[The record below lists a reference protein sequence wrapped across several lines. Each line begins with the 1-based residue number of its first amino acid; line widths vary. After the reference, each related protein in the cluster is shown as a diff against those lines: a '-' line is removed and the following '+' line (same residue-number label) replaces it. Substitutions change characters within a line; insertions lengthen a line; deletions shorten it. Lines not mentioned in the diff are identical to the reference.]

1 MAKSD
6 TSARRRSAP
15 ASLPDTQPDA
25 QPVNPDFNET
35 EAAIARSMQ
44 GFFDPDWY
52 VTKYPDVVAAGLDP
66 LRHFIQFG
74 VAERRDPNAFFSS
87 AWYLRHYPDV
97 AASGMLPLLHY
108 LTSGAAEGR
117 NPHPHF
123 DAVWYTD
130 QYPEAAAN
138 PLVHYMR
145 IGRYQGYETERP
157 LDIRD
162 WLPSAEAP
170 LKPPRQYAADIIIPA
185 YRGLE
190 ETQRC
195 LQSVFADTDRPAG
208 RIIVIDDK
216 SPEPALSA
224 WLDTV
229 AADGRIMLLRNRRN
243 LGFVASANLGMRA
256 ADPTHDVVLLNSD
269 TEVPPG
275 WLPRLAAQ
283 AWSRPRVASVSPFS
297 NNATICS
304 YPRDHGWTMP
314 FGLPVREVD
323 AVCRSVNAGRSVP
336 VPTTVGFCMYIRRD
350 ALNDVGLFDEKAFG
364 RGYGEEN
371 DFCMRANRR
380 GWEHLI
386 ACDTFVY
393 HEGSVSFGDETE
405 PRSAG
410 SLAILNERYPDYR
423 TVIDRHVRNDQ
434 VAPFRFAVTAALFRR
449 SGLPVIL
456 LVCHDL
462 GGGVKRHVD
471 LLVARMEGRAHFLM
485 LSATERGVALSVPAI
500 PGHAELVLPDEMQDD
515 LLQVLRMA
523 AVRRV
528 HIHHLAGVDLDI
540 RGLIHRLGVPFD
552 VTVHDYYAICPQVTL
567 LPWTAGVHC
576 QEPGPAVCNACI
588 AERASHGAREIL
600 SWRRENAWQFMEA
613 DRVLCPSADTRDR
626 LIRFGV
632 GDRAVVAPHDPTPGG
647 NWVVRPSAPTREAL
661 RVAVVGVLANHKG
674 AHVVASVAQT
684 GQALGIEIHLI
695 GYPEEDFPE
704 HFRHLLHE
712 TGKYKEDDLAELLA
726 GVRPHVVWFPAPW
739 PETYSYTLSAAL
751 AAELPIV
758 ASRIGAF
765 PERLA
770 DRPLTWVVEPTLS
783 PQAWIETFTAVR
795 DRLRTAPDEVT
806 GPPRPDGADFY
817 DAAYLAPAMAPSA
830 APRKD
835 GLTDLRREG
844 RTSVVVIPERIGD
857 GLLSPCAYIRLLQPL
872 DHPAIGADMDIVI
885 ADAETALRYKA
896 DIIATQRYAI
906 EDDAAAQALIRHARA
921 SGAALLYEMDDD
933 LLNIPPTHADA
944 AVLRPRAGIV
954 RRLVKNADQVWVST
968 ESLAARARA
977 LNPAVTIVPN
987 GLDERL
993 WLARPPGQKRDFG
1006 PVRIVYMGTAT
1017 HESDF
1022 AIVAPA
1028 LERLKRDFDTKVE
1041 IDIIGVT
1048 SAGSLPPG
1056 VNRIGV
1062 SANGGQSY
1070 PGFVN
1075 WITAAPPWD
1084 IGLAPLA
1091 DTAFNRSKSVIKVLD
1106 YAAMGL
1112 AVLASDMPVYQ
1123 GSLAAGV
1130 GGRLVANNPEAW
1142 YAAMSF
1148 LVRDQAERKRL
1159 ADGAMAAFRAE
1170 GTLGSQATTRR
1181 AAWMGLVSGPRVEAV
1196 PAAKGAD
1203 AKSVASATRAARAK
1217 PAEPARKAAGAKA
1230 PGKKKATAPA
1240 KPTRKGTSSRPIRP
1254 SKV

>member
-6 TSARRRSAP
+6 TSPKRRSRPAP
-15 ASLPDTQPDA
+15 SRDTRSDA
-25 QPVNPDFNET
+25 PPVNPDLTEA
-35 EAAIARSMQ
+35 EAAIARSMH
-44 GFFDPDWY
+44 GFFDPEWY

-87 AWYLRHYPDV
+87 AWYARHYPDV

-108 LTSGAAEGR
+108 LRSGAAEGR

-123 DAVWYTD
+123 DAVWYSD
-130 QYPEAAAN
+130 QHPDAAAN

-145 IGRYQGYETERP
+145 IGRYEGYETEP
-157 LDIRD
+157 TLDIRD
-162 WLPSAEAP
+162 WLPSADAP
-170 LKPPRQYAADIIIPA
+170 LKPPRTYAADIIIPA

-190 ETQRC
+190 ETRRC
-195 LQSVFADTDRPAG
+195 LESVFADTDRPAG

-229 AADGRIMLLRNRRN
+229 AAEGRITLLRNRRN

-269 TEVPPG
+269 TEVPSG

-314 FGLPVREVD
+314 FGLPLREIDD
-323 AVCRSVNAGRSVP
+323 ACRGVNAGRSVP

-350 ALNDVGLFDEKAFG
+350 ALKDVGLFDEKAFG

-434 VAPFRFAVTAALFRR
+434 VGPFRFAVTAALFRR

-462 GGGVKRHVD
+462 GGGVRRHVD
-471 LLVARMEGRAHFLM
+471 LLVDRMAGKAHFLM
-485 LSATERGVALSVPAI
+485 LSAIERGVGLSVPAI

-515 LLQVLRMA
+515 MLQVLRMA
-523 AVRRV
+523 AVQRV

-540 RGLIHRLGVPFD
+540 RGLIHRLDVPFD
-552 VTVHDYYAICPQVTL
+552 VTIHDYYALCPQVNL
-567 LPWTAGVHC
+567 LPWTAGTYC
-576 QEPGPAVCNACI
+576 EEPGPAVCNACI
-588 AERASHGAREIL
+588 AERSSHGAREIL
-600 SWRRENAWQFMEA
+600 SWRREQAWQFMEA
-613 DRVLCPSADTRDR
+613 DRVICPSADARDR
-626 LIRFGV
+626 LVRFGV
-632 GDRAVVAPHDPTPGG
+632 GDRAVVAPNEPTPPG
-647 NWVVRPSAPTREAL
+647 NWIVRPSAPTAGTL
-661 RVAVVGVLANHKG
+661 RVAVIGVLANHKG
-674 AHVVASVAQT
+674 AHVVASLAQA
-684 GQALGIEIHLI
+684 GQALGIEVHLV
-695 GYPEEDFPE
+695 GYPEDDFPE
-704 HFRHLLHE
+704 DVRPLLHE
-712 TGKYKEDDLAELLA
+712 TGKYKEDELAELLA

-739 PETYSYTLSAAL
+739 PETFSYTLSAAL
-751 AAELPIV
+751 AAELPVV
-758 ASRIGAF
+758 ATRIGAF

-770 DRPLTWVVEPTLS
+770 GRPLTWVVDPTLS
-783 PQAWIETFTAVR
+783 PETWIETFVAVR
-795 DRLRTAPDEVT
+795 EALLSAPAQVT
-806 GPPRPDGADFY
+806 GPPRPLAADFY
-817 DAAYLAPAMAPSA
+817 DAAYLAPMKAPA
-830 APRKD
+830 VARRKD

-872 DHPAIGADMDIVI
+872 DHPAIGADMDIVV

-933 LLNIPPTHADA
+933 LLNIPATHADA

-954 RRLVKNADQVWVST
+954 RRLVRNADQVWVST
-968 ESLAARARA
+968 ESLATRART
-977 LNPAVTIVPN
+977 LNAAVTVVPN

-993 WLARPPGQKRDFG
+993 WLARQPGPKRDFG

-1017 HESDF
+1017 HASDF

-1028 LERLKRDFDTKVE
+1028 LERLKRDFDYHVE

-1048 SAGSLPPG
+1048 AGGSLPPG

-1062 SANGGQSY
+1062 SPNGGQSY
-1070 PGFVN
+1070 PGFVS
-1075 WITAAPPWD
+1075 WITAAPAWD

-1130 GGRLVANNPEAW
+1130 GGRLVRNDPDAW
-1142 YAAMSF
+1142 YTALSY
-1148 LVRDQAERKRL
+1148 LVRDRAERVRL
-1159 ADGAMAAFRAE
+1159 AEGAMAAFRAG
-1170 GTLGSQATTRR
+1170 GTLGSQAATRR
-1181 AAWMGLVSGPRVEAV
+1181 AAWMELVSGRRAEAAPV
-1196 PAAKGAD
+1196 RPAAKT
-1203 AKSVASATRAARAK
+1203 ATTAGLETTTAAREGK
-1217 PAEPARKAAGAKA
+1217 PPRGAGPTPRAGPKAARPVK
-1230 PGKKKATAPA
+1230 PLRKSPPSRTKKPKRT
-1240 KPTRKGTSSRPIRP
+1240 
-1254 SKV
+1254 